1 MLQMATGDV
10 MAVPVQHELVQH
22 VLYLLYVCCIWIFS
36 VPF

>member
-22 VLYLLYVCCIWIFS
+22 VLHLLYVCCI
-36 VPF
+36 